1 MPQRFPYL
9 TALQSKFKLSPT
21 ELAQRRGV
29 IGIITGTLGRFRK
42 PPRKPSVLRATS
54 VTGLPCGELS
64 GKEGGIPRECLFL
77 RHRSELRAHGGG
89 WDGEATTNP
98 IFLVH
103 SQPLPGAAAPAEAEL
118 QPELPAL

>member
-42 PPRKPSVLRATS
+42 PPPKAISAQSHLSDRAALWGTVWQRGQNS
-54 VTGLPCGELS
+54 QGMFG
-64 GKEGGIPRECLFL
+64 F
-77 RHRSELRAHGGG
+77 
-89 WDGEATTNP
+89 EAQVRTQGP
-98 IFLVH
+98 WRWL
-103 SQPLPGAAAPAEAEL
+103 EW
-118 QPELPAL
+118 